1 MYPNHIP
8 SVSIIL
14 TSYNHEKF
22 IREAIDSVLNQT
34 YTDFELIIWDDA
46 STDTSWD
53 IIQSYKDPRI
63 RAFRNEVNERKTIN
77 KALLSG
83 HVSGRY
89 VAIHHSDDVWE
100 PTKLEKQVAFLEG
113 NPEYGA
119 VFTQV
124 SPISES
130 GLPFGDT
137 THMYYAVFEQPNRS
151 RHEWLRH
158 FFTIGNA
165 LCHPSVLIRKECYAT
180 CGLYAYPLAQLP
192 DFDMWVR
199 LAMHYE
205 LYVLP
210 EKLLRFRVRDHEA
223 NISGNRRDTRVR
235 GYTEY
240 YKVLD
245 HFKSITAFEDLASI
259 FPEARPY
266 DLGGRTDMLFVL
278 GKVGLEVAVHPFARL
293 FCLGLLYDALNDST
307 RRNAIAEQYGFT
319 YRSLIALAKDHDVFG
334 QEELRKM
341 SLRVWGK
348 LVYSGLYLFDE
359 ANHLVGQYTTEILLV
374 EEQGNTILFEL
385 DGTTLFHSF
394 RWDPIEGSPCRVST
408 RSIVL
413 TDSEGKVT
421 DIPVEGVQHNGEKED
436 GRVCYYTN
444 DPQQKYLFGGTA
456 KQIKIVAHI
465 EKSDPLI
472 VEQKLSGQ
480 VFALQ
485 DAFRQYKSYS
495 LELEAVR
502 SSLESRVSGLEEI
515 RSGLESRVSGL
526 EAVHSVSESLV
537 SGLEGM
543 LRASQGQVLRQQEE
557 IGRQKR
563 QIEDLLNSWS
573 WKLTQPVRWL
583 GRYFRR
589 WNL

>member
-22 IREAIDSVLNQT
+22 IREAINSVLNQT
-34 YTDFELIIWDDA
+34 YTDFELIVWDDA
-46 STDTSWD
+46 STDASWE
-53 IIQSYKDPRI
+53 IIQSYQDPRI
-63 RAFRNEVNERKTIN
+63 KAFRNEVNERKAIN

-124 SPISES
+124 SPTSES

-137 THMYYAVFEQPNRS
+137 GHFYYSVFEQPNRS
-151 RHEWLRH
+151 RQEWLRY
-158 FFTIGNA
+158 FFTTGNA
-165 LCHPSVLIRKECYAT
+165 LCHPSVLIRKECYTT

-210 EKLLRFRVRDHEA
+210 EKLVRFRIRDHEA

-245 HFKSITAFEDLASI
+245 HFKAIHSFENLVGI

-266 DLGGRTDMLFVL
+266 DRGGRTDVQFVL
-278 GKVGLEVAVHPFARL
+278 GRVGLEVARHPFVQL

-319 YRSLIALAKDHDVFG
+319 YRSLIALAKDYDVFG
-334 QEELRKM
+334 QEAVLR
-341 SLRVWGK
+341 LNQILGEGVA
-348 LVYSGLYLFDE
+348 YSGLYFFDDSNRLIEYRQIEVALSKEAVLFTFQLE
-359 ANHLVGQYTTEILLV
+359 PPISFA
-374 EEQGNTILFEL
+374 
-385 DGTTLFHSF
+385 SF
-394 RWDPIEGSPCRVST
+394 RWDPMEDWPCS
-408 RSIVL
+408 VL
-413 TDSEGKVT
+413 TLKVQVVDEQGKVHF
-421 DIPVEGVQHNGEKED
+421 VESNLLTHNGTEKD
-436 GRVCYYTN
+436 GSTN
-444 DPQQKYLFGGTA
+444 FFTPDPQQHYRYAGTA
-456 KQIKIVAHI
+456 KKIEITALVVKKTINELEQWHSTQV
-465 EKSDPLI
+465 SDL
-472 VEQKLSGQ
+472 
-480 VFALQ
+480 
-485 DAFRQYKSYS
+485 R
-495 LELEAVR
+495 LELGVR
-502 SSLESRVSGLEEI
+502 EGVISDLRSELGATHEVLKNALGELLHKNDLII
-515 RSGLESRVSGL
+515 RLIE
-526 EAVHSVSESLV
+526 LV
-537 SGLEGM
+537 NQSD
-543 LRASQGQVLRQQEE
+543 SF
-557 IGRQKR
+557 
-563 QIEDLLNSWS
+563 
-573 WKLTQPVRWL
+573 P
-583 GRYFRR
+583 
-589 WNL
+589 